1 MKFLIRFILIAFLV
15 SSGIPNFV
23 EAQSYDS
30 VCRTIERGHAA
41 VGNYEPSQKNIQD
54 CIDGYERQDMWRSVG
69 RWGVGLFILAV
80 IVGIVII
87 VLKNASQGA
96 YSPQDS
102 NNTDYS
108 YTAPVV
114 RRGWTVDEKEQVRIR
129 QDGKC
134 AHCGKPPPRWDY
146 HHVDG
151 DRSNNSMSNCEGLCP
166 NCHSVE
172 THEG

>member
-1 MKFLIRFILIAFLV
+1 MKFLIGLILIVFLV
-15 SSGIPNFV
+15 SSGIPNFA
-23 EAQSYDS
+23 EATYES
-30 VCRTIERGHAA
+30 VCRSLESGHAA

-54 CIDGYERQDMWRSVG
+54 CIDGYEKQDMWRSVKQ
-69 RWGVGLFILAV
+69 WGVGLVIL
-80 IVGIVII
+80 VII
-87 VLKNASQGA
+87 GGIGIIVVKNLKTGVYN
-96 YSPQDS
+96 PQ
-102 NNTDYS
+102 NS
-108 YTAPVV
+108 YTPVV
-114 RRGWTVDEKEQVRIR
+114 RRGWTVEEKEQVRIR

-151 DRSNNSMSNCEGLCP
+151 DRSNNSLDNCEGLCP

>member
-1 MKFLIRFILIAFLV
+1 ML
-15 SSGIPNFV
+15 
-23 EAQSYDS
+23 ESYPLLYSDWLQ
-30 VCRTIERGHAA
+30 
-41 VGNYEPSQKNIQD
+41 P
-54 CIDGYERQDMWRSVG
+54 
-69 RWGVGLFILAV
+69 LF
-80 IVGIVII
+80 GIVLAI
-87 VLKNASQGA
+87 VLITVFAIVIK
-96 YSPQDS
+96 DRLS
-102 NNTDYS
+102 NPVQYTRPDDYDVLP
-108 YTAPVV
+108 TVV

-172 THEG
+172 THE